1 MAVAQRKRRVVPG
14 RSITSSSIVEVVVG
28 QPDHKSKS
36 PKAQI
41 RDRYTVKATEAKNR
55 FGVILQRV
63 GKAEPVFIEKHGSQ
77 YAVVLDID
85 SYEDLVHKARE
96 PHEIQLDSLR
106 QEFDAL
112 YANMQ
117 TAKSRRA
124 ARLLSNATAEQL
136 NEIAAS
142 RAKARG

>member
-1 MAVAQRKRRVVPG
+1 VPVAQHKRRALPG
-14 RSITSSSIVEVVVG
+14 RSITSSSTAEAVIG
-28 QPDHKSKS
+28 QPPGKGKTTKS
-36 PKAQI
+36 QI
-41 RDRYTVKATEAKNR
+41 GRRYTVKATEAKNR
-55 FGVILQRV
+55 FGVILKKV
-63 GKAEPVFIEKHGSQ
+63 GNAEPVFIEKHGSQ

-85 SYEDLVHKARE
+85 SYEDLLHKARE

-117 TAKSRRA
+117 TAKSRGA
-124 ARLLSNATAEQL
+124 ARLLSDATAEQL
-136 NEIAAS
+136 NEVAAS